1 MCGIVGA
8 VAERNISN
16 ILLEGLKRL
25 EYRGYDSAGLTV
37 IRQIEQAGKVAYE
50 LRRERQVGKVQELV
64 NAVEQNPE
72 YFEGKIG
79 IAHTRWATHGEPAQ
93 HNAHPHV
100 SGKVAVVHNGIV
112 ENFEPLKEELIAKG
126 YTFTSQTDTEVVA
139 HLIAD
144 AYAQT
149 NDLFKAVEL
158 VIPRLHG
165 AFALGILHVDNPEQL
180 ITVRLGSPLV
190 IGVGIG
196 ENFIASDQLALL
208 PVTNRFMYLEEGDI
222 ALITRDT
229 ISVFADGKP
238 VSRPIKELD
247 AEQHN
252 ASKGEFK
259 HYMLKEIYEQPDAVA
274 RTVEMGVN
282 YQGFKADFFT
292 RHEPLLSKVRH
303 IQVLASGTSYHAGLV
318 AKYWF
323 EGLTKLPCSVEVASE
338 YRYRVPVVVDNTLMV
353 CISQSGET
361 ADTLSALRDIQRR
374 SKAGEVNG
382 FSSLALCNV
391 ATSSLVRETDMFL
404 PTLAG
409 VEIGVA
415 STKAFTTQL
424 AALMLLVLKI
434 GRVQSRIDDATF
446 TTIVTELHNLSG
458 QLYSC
463 LSLDSAIAELS
474 NKFEDKK
481 STLFLGRGLQFPIAL
496 EGALKLKE
504 ISYIHAEGYAAGE
517 LKHGPLALVDKD
529 MPIVVL
535 APKDS
540 MLDKLRANMQEV
552 HARHGELFVFAGEN
566 TQIES
571 DERQHVI
578 QVPDVHELL
587 APIVYSVP
595 VQLLS
600 YHVAVMRGTDV
611 DQPRNLAK
619 SVTVE

>member
-8 VAERNISN
+8 VAERNIAN

-37 IRQIEQAGKVAYE
+37 IRDGA
-50 LRRERQVGKVQELV
+50 LHRERQVGKVQALV
-64 NAVEQNPE
+64 DAVAINPE
-72 YFEGKIG
+72 FFDGHTG

-93 HNAHPHV
+93 RNAHPHV
-100 SGKVAVVHNGIV
+100 SGKIAVVHNGIV
-112 ENFEPLKEELIAKG
+112 ENYAELKETLMAKG
-126 YTFTSQTDTEVVA
+126 YEFTSQTDTEVVA
-139 HLIAD
+139 HLIHD
-144 AYAQT
+144 IYKQ
-149 NDLFKAVEL
+149 NPDLLEAVRTI
-158 VIPRLHG
+158 IPLLHG
-165 AFALGILHVDNPEQL
+165 AFALGIVHVDCPDEL

-222 ALITRDT
+222 AKLTRNS
-229 ISVFADGKP
+229 IQVYADGIEVK
-238 VSRPIKELD
+238 RQIHEID
-247 AEQHN
+247 AAQHN
-252 ASKGEFK
+252 ADKGEFK

-274 RTVEMGVN
+274 RTIEMAVN
-282 YQGFKADFFT
+282 KGKNATLREDFLQ
-292 RHEPLLSKVRH
+292 RHETQLKDIKNVQ
-303 IQVLASGTSYHAGLV
+303 IIACGTSYHSGLV

-323 EGLTKLPCSVEVASE
+323 ESLIRVPCSVEVASE
-338 YRYRVPVVVDNTLMV
+338 FRYRNPVVVDHSLV
-353 CISQSGET
+353 ICISQSGET
-361 ADTLSALRDIQRR
+361 ADTLSALRDTQ
-374 SKAGEVNG
+374 KQAPAGLV
-382 FSSLALCNV
+382 SLALCNV
-391 ATSSLVRETDMFL
+391 PTSSLVRETDIFL

-409 VEIGVA
+409 PEIGVA

-424 AALMLLVLKI
+424 VSLMLLVLKVGAVQQRMSEERLSTLI
-434 GRVQSRIDDATF
+434 G
-446 TTIVTELHNLSG
+446 ELHQLPG
-458 QLYSC
+458 QLYA
-463 LSLDSAIAELS
+463 SLNLDAPIKIMSEH
-474 NKFEDKK
+474 FEDKK
-481 STLFLGRGLQFPIAL
+481 SCLFLGRGLQFPIAL

-540 MLDKLRANMQEV
+540 MFDKLKANMQEV
-552 HARHGELFVFAGEN
+552 HARHGELFVFAS
-566 TQIES
+566 ES
-571 DERQHVI
+571 SQMVAEDRLHVVN
-578 QVPDVHELL
+578 VPDVCEIL
-587 APIVYSVP
+587 APIIYSVP

-600 YHVAVMRGTDV
+600 YHVAVLRGTDV

>member
-8 VAERNISN
+8 VAERNIAN

-37 IRQIEQAGKVAYE
+37 IRDGE
-50 LRRERQVGKVQELV
+50 LHRERQVGKVQALV
-64 NAVEQNPE
+64 DAVAVNPE
-72 YFEGKIG
+72 FFDGHIG

-93 HNAHPHV
+93 RNAHPHV
-100 SGKVAVVHNGIV
+100 SGKIAVVHNGIV
-112 ENFEPLKEELIAKG
+112 ENYAELKEELLAKS
-126 YTFTSQTDTEVVA
+126 YEFTSQTDTEVVA
-139 HLIAD
+139 HLI
-144 AYAQT
+144 
-149 NDLFKAVEL
+149 NDLYRQTPNLLEAVRA
-158 VIPRLHG
+158 VIPMLHG
-165 AFALGILHVDNPEQL
+165 AIALGIVHVDSPEEL

-208 PVTNRFMYLEEGDI
+208 PVTNRFIYLEEGDI
-222 ALITRDT
+222 AKLTRNS
-229 ISVFADGKP
+229 IQIFADGIE
-238 VSRPIKELD
+238 VSRKINEID
-247 AEQHN
+247 AQQHN
-252 ASKGEFK
+252 ADKGEFK

-274 RTVEMGVN
+274 RTIEMAVDNGN
-282 YQGFKADFFT
+282 TSTLRSDFLQ
-292 RHEPLLSKVRH
+292 RHETQLAGIRN
-303 IQVLASGTSYHAGLV
+303 IQVIACGTSYHAGMV

-323 EGLTKLPCSVEVASE
+323 ENLTRLPCSVEVASE
-338 YRYRVPVVVDNTLMV
+338 FRYRNPVVVDNSLV
-353 CISQSGET
+353 ICISQSGET
-361 ADTLSALRDIQRR
+361 ADTLSALRDTQKQ
-374 SKAGEVNG
+374 SPAGLI
-382 FSSLALCNV
+382 SLALCNV
-391 ATSSLVRETDMFL
+391 PTSSLVRETDIYL

-409 VEIGVA
+409 PEIGVA

-434 GRVQSRIDDATF
+434 GAIQSRIDNERL
-446 TTIVTELHNLSG
+446 TTLLSELHKLPG
-458 QLYSC
+458 QLFA
-463 LSLDSAIAELS
+463 SLKLDGDIQTMSES
-474 NKFEDKK
+474 FEDKK
-481 STLFLGRGLQFPIAL
+481 SCLFLGRGLQFPIAL

-540 MLDKLRANMQEV
+540 MFDKLKANMQEV
-552 HARHGELFVFAGEN
+552 HARHGELFIFASEASKMVA
-566 TQIES
+566 E
-571 DERQHVI
+571 DRMHVVY
-578 QVPDVHELL
+578 VPDVCETL

-595 VQLLS
+595 IQLLS

>member
-1 MCGIVGA
+1 MCGIVGMIGKEN
-8 VAERNISN
+8 VTESLIQ
-16 ILLEGLKRL
+16 GLTKL
-25 EYRGYDSAGLTV
+25 EYRGYDSAGICV
-37 IRQIEQAGKVAYE
+37 NDQSQQPHVVKA
-50 LRRERQVGKVQELV
+50 VG
-64 NAVEQNPE
+64 
-72 YFEGKIG
+72 G
-79 IAHTRWATHGEPAQ
+79 IADLAAKLTPEIDGTVGIGHTRWATHGEPAQ

-112 ENFEPLKEELIAKG
+112 ENYGPLKEALIEKG
-126 YTFTSQTDTEVVA
+126 YNFTSETDTEVVA
-139 HLIAD
+139 HLVAE
-144 AYAQT
+144 AYKET
-149 NDLFKAVEL
+149 NNLLKAVEKIVPL
-158 VIPRLHG
+158 LHG
-165 AFALGILHVDNPEQL
+165 AFALGVIHVDNPEEL

-222 ALITRDT
+222 AVIKRDS
-229 ISVFADGKP
+229 IEVFADGKP
-238 VSRPIKELD
+238 VVRNITELD
-247 AEQHN
+247 AKHHN
-252 ASKGEFK
+252 ADKGEFK

-274 RTVEMGVN
+274 RTIDMG
-282 YQGFKADFFT
+282 ADEKDLREDFLQ
-292 RHEPLLSKVRH
+292 RHEAALSKVRN
-303 IQVLASGTSYHAGLV
+303 IQVLACGTSYHAGMV

-323 EGLTKLPCSVEVASE
+323 ENLTRLPCAVEVASE
-338 YRYRVPVVVDNTLMV
+338 FRYRNPVVVDDTLII
-353 CISQSGET
+353 CLSQSGET
-361 ADTLSALRDIQRR
+361 ADTLSALRETQR
-374 SKAGEVNG
+374 KAESGEIKGLTTLSV
-382 FSSLALCNV
+382 CNV
-391 ATSSLVRETDMFL
+391 ATSSLVRETDIFI

-434 GRVQSRIDDATF
+434 GKVQQRIDADQLSE
-446 TTIVTELHNLSG
+446 IVTEMHNLKG
-458 QLYSC
+458 L
-463 LSLDSAIAELS
+463 LERSLLLDQPIEKMSQ
-474 NKFEDKK
+474 KFEDKQ
-481 STLFLGRGLQFPIAL
+481 STLFLGRGVQFPLAL

-540 MLDKLRANMQEV
+540 MLDKLKANMQEV
-552 HARHGELFVFAGEN
+552 HARHGELFVFASESS
-566 TQIES
+566 QLVS
-571 DERQHVI
+571 DERLHVI
-578 QVPDVHELL
+578 NVPDVNEHL
-587 APIVYSVP
+587 APIVYSIP
-595 VQLLS
+595 VQFLS

>member
-8 VAERNISN
+8 VAERNISSV
-16 ILLEGLKRL
+16 LLEGLKRL

-37 IRQIEQAGKVAYE
+37 IRQGE
-50 LRRERQVGKVQELV
+50 LHRERQVGKVQALV
-64 NAVEQNPE
+64 DAVKNDSEN
-72 YFEGKIG
+72 FKGNIG

-112 ENFEPLKEELIAKG
+112 ENYGPLKEELMEKG
-126 YTFTSQTDTEVVA
+126 YAFTSETDTEVVA
-139 HLIAD
+139 HLVAE
-144 AYAQT
+144 AYKET
-149 NDLFKAVEL
+149 NDLLKAVEKIVPL
-158 VIPRLHG
+158 LHG
-165 AFALGILHVDNPEQL
+165 AFALGVVHVDNPDEL

-222 ALITRDT
+222 AVIKRDS
-229 ISVFADGKP
+229 IQVFADGQP
-238 VSRPIKELD
+238 VERAITELD
-247 AEQHN
+247 AKNHN
-252 ASKGEFK
+252 ADKGEFK

-274 RTVEMGVN
+274 RTVEMGAGDKDLKEEFL
-282 YQGFKADFFT
+282 Q
-292 RHEPLLSKVRH
+292 RHEEALAKVRN
-303 IQVLASGTSYHAGLV
+303 IQVLACGTSYHAGLI

-323 EGLTKLPCSVEVASE
+323 ENLTRLPCSVEVASE
-338 YRYRVPVVVDNTLMV
+338 FRYRNPVVVDDTLVV
-353 CISQSGET
+353 CLSQSGET
-361 ADTLSALRDIQRR
+361 ADTLSALRETQRR
-374 SKAGEVNG
+374 AKAGEIKGLTTLSV
-382 FSSLALCNV
+382 CNV
-391 ATSSLVRETDMFL
+391 ATSSLVRETDIFI

-424 AALMLLVLKI
+424 AALMLLVLKV
-434 GRVQSRIDDATF
+434 GKVQQRMESEQLTE
-446 TTIVTELHNLSG
+446 IVTELHKLKGLLDRSLNLD
-458 QLYSC
+458 Q
-463 LSLDSAIAELS
+463 AIEAMS
-474 NKFEDKK
+474 QKFEAKQ
-481 STLFLGRGLQFPIAL
+481 STLFLGRGVQFPLAL

-540 MLDKLRANMQEV
+540 MLDKLKANMQEV
-552 HARHGELFVFAGEN
+552 HARHGELFVFAS
-566 TQIES
+566 ES
-571 DERQHVI
+571 SQLVSDDRLHVI
-578 QVPDVHELL
+578 HVPDVNEHL

-595 VQLLS
+595 VQFLS

>member
-8 VAERNISN
+8 IAERNISN
-16 ILLEGLKRL
+16 VLLEGLKRL

-37 IRQIEQAGKVAYE
+37 IRDGQLY
-50 LRRERQVGKVQELV
+50 RERQVGKVQSLV
-64 NAVEQNPE
+64 DAVASNTDN
-72 YFEGKIG
+72 FKGNIG

-93 HNAHPHV
+93 QNAHPHV

-112 ENFEPLKEELIAKG
+112 ENYGPLKQEMLDKG
-126 YTFTSQTDTEVVA
+126 YIFTSQTDTEVVA
-139 HLIAD
+139 HLVAD
-144 AYAQT
+144 AYQQT
-149 NDLFKAVEL
+149 NDLFKAVEQ
-158 VIPRLHG
+158 VVPRLHG
-165 AFALGILHVDNPEQL
+165 AFALGVLHVDNPDEL

-222 ALITRDT
+222 AVIKRNS
-229 ISVFADGKP
+229 IEVFANG
-238 VSRPIKELD
+238 VAVERAVTELD
-247 AEQHN
+247 AKHHN
-252 ASKGEFK
+252 ADKGEFK

-274 RTVEMGVN
+274 LTLEMGID
-282 YQGFKADFFT
+282 ADDLKPEFLQ
-292 RHEPLLSKVRH
+292 RHEEALAKVSQ
-303 IQVLASGTSYHAGLV
+303 IQVLACGTSYHAGMV

-323 EGLTKLPCSVEVASE
+323 ESLTRLPCSVEVASE
-338 YRYRVPVVVDNTLMV
+338 YRYREPVVVDNTLV
-353 CISQSGET
+353 ICLSQSGET
-361 ADTLSALRDIQRR
+361 ADTLSALRETQRR
-374 SKAGEVNG
+374 AQAGEFNG
-382 FSSLALCNV
+382 LVSLSVCNV
-391 ATSSLVRETDMFL
+391 ATSSLVRETDIFV

-424 AALMLLVLKI
+424 AALMLLVLKV
-434 GRVQSRIDDATF
+434 GKVQQRINADELK
-446 TTIVTELHNLSG
+446 TIITEMHNLKG
-458 QLYSC
+458 QLDK
-463 LSLDSAIAELS
+463 SLALDKAIEDMS
-474 NKFEDKK
+474 QKFEDKK
-481 STLFLGRGLQFPIAL
+481 STLFLGRGVQYPIAL

-540 MLDKLRANMQEV
+540 MLDKLKANMQEV
-552 HARHGELFVFAGEN
+552 HARHGELFVFASESSDLV
-566 TQIES
+566 S
-571 DERQHVI
+571 DERLHVI
-578 QVPDVHELL
+578 NVPDVNEHL
-587 APIVYSVP
+587 APIVYSIP
-595 VQLLS
+595 VQFLS

>member
-8 VAERNISN
+8 VAERNISSV
-16 ILLEGLKRL
+16 LLEGLKRL

-37 IRQIEQAGKVAYE
+37 IRQGE
-50 LRRERQVGKVQELV
+50 LHRERQVGKVQALV
-64 NAVEQNPE
+64 DAVKNDSEN
-72 YFEGKIG
+72 FKGNIG

-112 ENFEPLKEELIAKG
+112 ENYGPLKEELMEKG
-126 YTFTSQTDTEVVA
+126 YAFTSETDTEVVA
-139 HLIAD
+139 HLVAE
-144 AYAQT
+144 AYKET
-149 NDLFKAVEL
+149 NDLLKAVEKIVPL
-158 VIPRLHG
+158 LHG
-165 AFALGILHVDNPEQL
+165 AFALGVVHVDNPDEL

-222 ALITRDT
+222 AVIKRDS
-229 ISVFADGKP
+229 IQVFADGQP
-238 VSRPIKELD
+238 VERAITELD
-247 AEQHN
+247 AKNHN
-252 ASKGEFK
+252 ADKGEFK

-274 RTVEMGVN
+274 RTVEMGAGDKDLKEEFL
-282 YQGFKADFFT
+282 Q
-292 RHEPLLSKVRH
+292 RHEEALAKVRN
-303 IQVLASGTSYHAGLV
+303 IQVLACGTSYHAGLI

-323 EGLTKLPCSVEVASE
+323 ENLTRLPCSVEVASE
-338 YRYRVPVVVDNTLMV
+338 FRYRNPVVVDDTLVV
-353 CISQSGET
+353 CLSQSGET
-361 ADTLSALRDIQRR
+361 ADTLSALRETQRR
-374 SKAGEVNG
+374 AKAGEIKGLTTLSV
-382 FSSLALCNV
+382 CNV
-391 ATSSLVRETDMFL
+391 ATSSLVRETDIFI

-424 AALMLLVLKI
+424 AALMLLVLKV
-434 GRVQSRIDDATF
+434 GKVQQRMESEQLTE
-446 TTIVTELHNLSG
+446 IVTELHKLKGLLDRSLNLD
-458 QLYSC
+458 Q
-463 LSLDSAIAELS
+463 AIETMS
-474 NKFEDKK
+474 QKFEAKQ
-481 STLFLGRGLQFPIAL
+481 STLFLGRGVQFPLAL

-540 MLDKLRANMQEV
+540 MLDKLKANMQEV
-552 HARHGELFVFAGEN
+552 HARHGELFVFASESS
-566 TQIES
+566 QLVS
-571 DERQHVI
+571 DERLHVI
-578 QVPDVHELL
+578 HVPDVNEHL

-595 VQLLS
+595 VQFLS